1 MVIRINSAAV
11 SLFRLSA
18 RLVLAALLVGIVAA
32 CAENVAVDPPA
43 GEGASVDT
51 SSVDGQVF
59 SAAEEDLYLARFE
72 RMVEAFSSGGS
83 ITSIYDTMDQVPG
96 DSSPVLLGRKLG
108 EGLSESAPS
117 KIISYVEARNSSA
130 LIVVKGGNV
139 ILEAYFGSY
148 DQDDKLNGK
157 SLAKPLSVIAVGRAI
172 MAGHID
178 SLDQPASDFIE
189 EWKDTPKEVITIRQ
203 LLGMRSGLEA
213 QSGGPTPDHIMNR
226 AYLHPRHDEIIINE
240 YPLKNVPGE
249 RYDYSNANAELIAPI
264 IQRATGRDYASWVST
279 EIIQKLNAGGGDIW
293 LNRTGG
299 TAHSGC
305 CILLPAETFA
315 KIGLLVMRDGVWE
328 GEQLLPKGY
337 ADAMR
342 QGAAENIH
350 AGLGLYLGHP
360 YKEYRGAN
368 NPDSDP
374 FPTYH
379 SEPYARDD
387 LYLFDGNSNQVVYMI
402 PSEDLLILRLGAT
415 PSKEQP
421 WDNAILPNMVLEALS
436 E

>member
-1 MVIRINSAAV
+1 
-11 SLFRLSA
+11 
-18 RLVLAALLVGIVAA
+18 
-32 CAENVAVDPPA
+32 
-43 GEGASVDT
+43 
-51 SSVDGQVF
+51 
-59 SAAEEDLYLARFE
+59 
-72 RMVEAFSSGGS
+72 
-83 ITSIYDTMDQVPG
+83 
-96 DSSPVLLGRKLG
+96 
-108 EGLSESAPS
+108 
-117 KIISYVEARNSSA
+117 
-130 LIVVKGGNV
+130 
-139 ILEAYFGSY
+139 
-148 DQDDKLNGK
+148 
-157 SLAKPLSVIAVGRAI
+157 
-172 MAGHID
+172 
-178 SLDQPASDFIE
+178 
-189 EWKDTPKEVITIRQ
+189 
-203 LLGMRSGLEA
+203 
-213 QSGGPTPDHIMNR
+213 
-226 AYLHPRHDEIIINE
+226 
-240 YPLKNVPGE
+240 
-249 RYDYSNANAELIAPI
+249 
-264 IQRATGRDYASWVST
+264 
-279 EIIQKLNAGGGDIW
+279 
-293 LNRTGG
+293 
-299 TAHSGC
+299 
-305 CILLPAETFA
+305 
-315 KIGLLVMRDGVWE
+315 MRDGVWE

>member
-72 RMVEAFSSGGS
+72 RMIEAFSSGGS

-108 EGLSESAPS
+108 EGLSESARS
-117 KIISYVEARNSSA
+117 KIINYVEARNSSA
-130 LIVVKGGNV
+130 LIVVKGGDV

-264 IQRATGRDYASWVST
+264 IQRATGRDYASWVSI

>member
-72 RMVEAFSSGGS
+72 RMIEAFSSGGS

-108 EGLSESAPS
+108 EGLSESARS
-117 KIISYVEARNSSA
+117 KIINYVEARNSSA

>member
-72 RMVEAFSSGGS
+72 RMIEAFSSGGS

-108 EGLSESAPS
+108 EGLSESARS

-130 LIVVKGGNV
+130 LIVVKGGDV

>member
-72 RMVEAFSSGGS
+72 RMIEAFSSGGS

-108 EGLSESAPS
+108 EGLSESARS